1 MNYFNKFVEAA
12 APQTTRDHSVT
23 VWQFESAGRRHVQ
36 LMWRQRVCG
45 RWGHVC
51 VSAGS
56 RRKER
61 LVSGDSEEDQDS
73 EESRRTMDLSLLREQ
88 YRSSREAQRRHTQV
102 LLLRT
107 GERKHAAGSCR
118 PEVVKL
124 LSCKMFFFIFLQLL
138 YFLLFCLYPIF
149 WDVRNAT
156 LSSESNNFCNCIWIC
171 LFVLFFALCNKKQKQ
186 NLCLFRR
193 LIPLTWQPQK
203 PCVCLVVVS

>member
-1 MNYFNKFVEAA
+1 M
-12 APQTTRDHSVT
+12 
-23 VWQFESAGRRHVQ
+23 
-36 LMWRQRVCG
+36 
-45 RWGHVC
+45 C

-124 LSCKMFFFIFLQLL
+124 LSCCRENLKVFESEEETFSFRRKCWFKTPRNDFI
-138 YFLLFCLYPIF
+138 Y
-149 WDVRNAT
+149 
-156 LSSESNNFCNCIWIC
+156 LSSCRI
-171 LFVLFFALCNKKQKQ
+171 
-186 NLCLFRR
+186 
-193 LIPLTWQPQK
+193 
-203 PCVCLVVVS
+203 